1 MDDQE
6 RALSAIIGE
15 KIKQRR
21 RAIRLTQ
28 KDLGQHLGI
37 TFQQLQKIERGINR
51 ISAARLMLLAPL
63 LQVGMDYFWEPLP
76 DAVNLTEIEQ
86 ELITL
91 FRTLSA
97 SHQRHVLAAI
107 PVIAAK
113 NTF

>member
-6 RALSAIIGE
+6 RALSVIIGE

-28 KDLGQHLGI
+28 KDLGHHLDI

-76 DAVNLTEIEQ
+76 DAVHLTEIEQ
-86 ELITL
+86 ELIAL
-91 FRTLSA
+91 FRTLSL
-97 SHQRHVLAAI
+97 HEQRHVLAAI

-113 NTF
+113 NTS